1 MKLAKTILIKSTK
14 VYVLTLVGFIATAL
28 LSLLIENNPPVDW
41 RTIFKDATFPYSLN
55 TSSLEPFEPM
65 NYTVR
70 IDFHM
75 HTLVSDGSLTP
86 LQAAYWLQSSGYN
99 VAFVSDHQS
108 SSGYNR
114 MREAISNTPLND
126 KLLIFPALEWTTCRI
141 HMNLLNI
148 KDDFPVC
155 GLDTNGK
162 VIKTPCKLYLIKN
175 RSMARQ

>member
-1 MKLAKTILIKSTK
+1 MILVQKLFWKSAKVFL
-14 VYVLTLVGFIATAL
+14 LTLVGFFATAL
-28 LSLLIENNPPVDW
+28 ICLLIENNPPVSW
-41 RTIFKDATFPYSLN
+41 RTIYKDATFPYKLN

-65 NYTVR
+65 NYTVL
-70 IDFHM
+70 IDFHV

-86 LQAAYWLQSSGYN
+86 LQAAYWLESSGYN

-114 MREAISNTPLND
+114 MKEAISNTALND

-155 GLDTNGK
+155 GLDANGN
-162 VIKTPCKLYLIKN
+162 VIKTPCKII
-175 RSMARQ
+175 SD